1 MVIANANAASMKV
14 SSRVIAT
21 PRKRNPPSRRSAS
34 NSGGKPE
41 AMSCARSFI
50 YLAILRQL
58 SVVGEAG
65 SFGCKDA
72 FDSRQSCGVVHN
84 GAVMTRQSIRRML
97 SCFVPS
103 AVLVLS
109 PMGQSSAATLDDL
122 KQLGITCYVPSYL
135 PQGLR
140 LKNVDITYD
149 EIQENEDQ
157 NHPLPLY
164 SIQYGNGWN
173 ATFTIESAREGI
185 GDRNIMA
192 EPNAEETE
200 IKSPF
205 GPMYLIYRPKGKDG
219 RKDEIIG
226 NWVSDPNMN
235 AEKNK
240 GPDSHPVLGRF
251 HGFSA
256 TGITVAD
263 FAKIV
268 QSLHPIGGDKPS
280 TSLLTPATN
289 APVTKTIP
297 GETSLAALK
306 IHPKVFNM
314 IDCWISDSESPVA
327 TEINLNAVEKNGNQ
341 FDEDGLKQDGDWL
354 VYSSPDTGGFMR
366 YRVLESKGNHYKI
379 EYQENGGGTLTTAS
393 TMEFDI
399 DKRHIRHNGSPITIR
414 VLRVSSY
421 TQK

>member
-1 MVIANANAASMKV
+1 
-14 SSRVIAT
+14 
-21 PRKRNPPSRRSAS
+21 
-34 NSGGKPE
+34 
-41 AMSCARSFI
+41 
-50 YLAILRQL
+50 
-58 SVVGEAG
+58 
-65 SFGCKDA
+65 
-72 FDSRQSCGVVHN
+72 
-84 GAVMTRQSIRRML
+84 ML
-97 SCFVPS
+97 SCFGLS
-103 AVLVLS
+103 ALLFLS
-109 PMGQSSAATLDDL
+109 AMELSLGATLDDL
-122 KQLGITCYVPSYL
+122 KQLEITCYVPLYL

-140 LKNVDITYD
+140 LKNVEVTYD
-149 EIQENEDQ
+149 EIQQNEGQ

-192 EPNAEETE
+192 DEKNAEETE

-219 RKDEIIG
+219 RKAEIIA

-235 AEKNK
+235 EEKAK
-240 GPDSHPVLGRF
+240 ARDSHPVLGRF

-256 TGITVAD
+256 TGITVAE
-263 FAKIV
+263 FAKII
-268 QSLHPIGGDKPS
+268 QSLHPIGDQKAR
-280 TSLLTPATN
+280 SLLSTPPTN
-289 APVTKTIP
+289 AAVADTSSS
-297 GETSLAALK
+297 ETSLSALK

-314 IDCWISDSESPVA
+314 VDCWVSDSESPVA

-341 FDEDGLKQDGDWL
+341 FNEDGLKQDGEWL
-354 VYSSPDTGGFMR
+354 SYFLPDTGGFMR
-366 YRVLESKGNHYKI
+366 YRLLEAKGNHYKV

-393 TMEFDI
+393 TIEFEI
-399 DKRHIRHNGSPITIR
+399 DKRHIRHNGSPMTIR